1 MRIEGGRVDFVP
13 GGRGRGGVGPR
24 NLKRPTAPSTPDPQT
39 AAADALRRLALDE
52 HAKAYVLAR
61 PELYRLLLR
70 AAARYIGGETL
81 DTCVAVARETNARGH
96 AVTID
101 SMGESTRDRA
111 GAAEATAEFVR
122 VARAIADH
130 GLDATVSLDLSHVG
144 LVVDEAFCL
153 GNAAAIAEAALEAGT
168 EVMISAEGLDRT
180 DAVLRVHGRLC
191 ERFDH
196 VGVTVQAF
204 LRRSPGDLDALLDR
218 PGKVRVVKGAF
229 DAPPAL
235 AMRRGADLDA
245 AYVALVRRLLD
256 AARPCSVAT
265 HDPEILAVVVPEA
278 TAATEFEMLRG
289 VAPDRLDGL
298 RGRGLRTR
306 VYLPYGREWFLYLLN
321 RLAEHPPS
329 VFDAV
334 AAATGDDPGV
344 HADAT

>member
-1 MRIEGGRVDFVP
+1 MTPPPEMP
-13 GGRGRGGVGPR
+13 
-24 NLKRPTAPSTPDPQT
+24 PTA
-39 AAADALRRLALDE
+39 AAADAFRRLALDE
-52 HAKAYVLAR
+52 RAKAYVLAR
-61 PELYRLLLR
+61 PELYRPLLR

-81 DTCVAVARETNARGH
+81 GACVAVARETNERGH

-101 SMGESTRDRA
+101 AMGESTRDRA

-153 GNAAAIAEAALEAGT
+153 DNAAAIAEAARDAGT
-168 EVMISAEGLDRT
+168 EVMISAEGTDRT
-180 DAVLRVHGRLC
+180 DAVLRVHGRLS

-204 LRRSPGDLDALLDR
+204 LRRSPADLDGLLDR
-218 PGKVRVVKGAF
+218 RGMVRVVKGAF
-229 DAPPAL
+229 DAPADL

-245 AYVALVRRLLD
+245 AYVGLVRRLLD
-256 AARPCSVAT
+256 AGHPCSVAT
-265 HDPEILAVVVPEA
+265 HDPDILAVVVPEA
-278 TAATEFEMLRG
+278 EGADAEFEMLRG
-289 VAPDRLDGL
+289 VAEGRLDGL
-298 RGRGLRTR
+298 HDRGLPTR

-334 AAATGDDPGV
+334 AAATGDDTGV
-344 HADAT
+344 HAGVP